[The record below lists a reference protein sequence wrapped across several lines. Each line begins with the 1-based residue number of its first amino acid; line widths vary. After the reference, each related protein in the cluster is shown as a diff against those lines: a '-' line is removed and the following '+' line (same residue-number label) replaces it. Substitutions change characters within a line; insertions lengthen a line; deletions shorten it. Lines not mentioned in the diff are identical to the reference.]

1 MGQESGHDLAGFFIQ
16 GLLRGCDQGANRAVV
31 SYEGAIRG
39 RSTLKLTDLALG
51 QFSST

>member
-1 MGQESGHDLAGFFIQ
+1 MTWLGSLSRDSYEVVIKV
-16 GLLRGCDQGANRAVV
+16 RIRAVV